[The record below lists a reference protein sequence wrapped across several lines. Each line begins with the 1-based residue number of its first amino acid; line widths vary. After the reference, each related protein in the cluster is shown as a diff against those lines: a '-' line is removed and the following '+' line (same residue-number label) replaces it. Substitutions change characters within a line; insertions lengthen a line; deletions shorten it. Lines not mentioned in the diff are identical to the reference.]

1 MAATS
6 CLATRLTDMLLD
18 IDCSQ
23 VAHPDIRDQLV
34 SYIYNG
40 FLVPVLAPALHKVS
54 SSTISLHLGKR
65 KYLPFCC
72 FISQLQ
78 KAVILQD
85 DAVCQQKHTSINTPK
100 MTHISSPLP
109 KKLIEL
115 IDITVTVIH

>member
-23 VAHPDIRDQLV
+23 VANPDIKDQLV

-54 SSTISLHLGKR
+54 SSTISLHLGQR

-100 MTHISSPLP
+100 MTLISSPLP

-115 IDITVTVIH
+115 IAITVTVIH

>member
-1 MAATS
+1 MAAAS
-6 CLATRLTDMLLD
+6 CLATCLTDMLLD

-100 MTHISSPLP
+100 MTLISSPLP

-115 IDITVTVIH
+115 IAITVTVIH